1 LNNVVKGEV
10 SYLKI
15 IDLLLFHYHEIS
27 KTNTLNNIFVAV
39 DLSKN
44 KILLKET
51 LDKNLVNLMPESFF
65 VKDNFL
71 FLIVDKTKLF
81 VYKIFE

>member
-1 LNNVVKGEV
+1 MYNYHQV
-10 SYLKI
+10 SKN
-15 IDLLLFHYHEIS
+15 
-27 KTNTLNNIFVAV
+27 NTLNNIFVAF

-71 FLIVDKTKLF
+71 FLIIDKTKLF
-81 VYKIFE
+81 VYQIKSN

>member
-1 LNNVVKGEV
+1 LSNEF
-10 SYLKI
+10 LA
-15 IDLLLFHYHEIS
+15 IDL
-27 KTNTLNNIFVAV
+27 K
-39 DLSKN
+39 KN

-51 LDKNLVNLMPESFF
+51 LDKNLINLMPESFF